1 MVTFL
6 AARDELYRRM
16 SKVAGAFADLYPGVQ
31 APKVYDGFPS
41 SEPPFY
47 IAVDSIVDTASM
59 GGQATNGAGQLDFTV
74 HVLCFARHADQAT
87 AAETLLSYVDA
98 VFNAVMADQRLAKSV
113 DIAFPSIE
121 AAGAAPDSSKYHMAA
136 ASVGVQCTVFSK
148 CPQRFREV
156 VQ

>member
-16 SKVAGAFADLYPGVQ
+16 EKVGESFGELYPGVQ
-31 APKVYDGFPS
+31 EPKVFDGFPS

-47 IAVDSIVDTASM
+47 IAVDSIVDTATM

-74 HVLCFARHADQAT
+74 HVMCFARHSDRAT
-87 AAETLLSYVDA
+87 ASSTLLAYLDA
-98 VFNAVMADQRLAKSV
+98 VFNAVMADQRLARTV
-113 DIAFPSIE
+113 DISFPSIE
-121 AAGAAPDSSKYHMAA
+121 AAGTAPDSSKYYMAA

-156 VQ
+156 VS

>member
-1 MVTFL
+1 MVTFK

-16 SKVAGAFADLYPGVQ
+16 TKVAGAFADLYPGVQ
-31 APKVYDGFPS
+31 GPKVYDGFPS

-74 HVLCFARHADQAT
+74 HVLCFARHADQST
-87 AAETLLSYVDA
+87 ASATLLSYVDA
-98 VFNAVMADQRLAKSV
+98 VFKAVMADQRLAKSV
-113 DIAFPSIE
+113 DVAFPSIE
-121 AAGAAPDSSKYHMAA
+121 AAGSAPDSSKYHMAA

-156 VQ
+156 VK

>member
-16 SKVAGAFADLYPGVQ
+16 AKVGESFGELYPGVQ
-31 APKVYDGFPS
+31 EPKVYDGFPT

-47 IAVDSIVDTASM
+47 IAVDSIVDTAAM

-74 HVLCFARHADQAT
+74 HVMCFARHADRAT
-87 AAETLLSYVDA
+87 AAGALLSYVDA
-98 VFNAVMADQRLAKSV
+98 VFNAVMADQRLARTV
-113 DIAFPSIE
+113 DISVPSIE
-121 AAGAAPDSSKYHMAA
+121 AAGTSPDSSKYHMAA

-156 VQ
+156 VS

>member
-16 SKVAGAFADLYPGVQ
+16 AKVGESFGELYPGVQ
-31 APKVYDGFPS
+31 EPKVYDGFPS

-47 IAVDSIVDTASM
+47 IAVDSIVDTAAM

-74 HVLCFARHADQAT
+74 HVMCFARHADRST
-87 AAETLLSYVDA
+87 AAGTLLSYVDA
-98 VFNAVMADQRLAKSV
+98 VFNAVMADQRLARTV
-113 DIAFPSIE
+113 DISFPSIE
-121 AAGAAPDSSKYHMAA
+121 AAGTSPDSSKYHMAA

-156 VQ
+156 VS

>member
-6 AARDELYRRM
+6 AARDEIYRRM
-16 SKVAGAFADLYPGVQ
+16 AKVGEAFADLYPGVQ
-31 APKVYDGFPS
+31 EPKVYDGFPA

-74 HVLCFARHADQAT
+74 HVLCFARHADQST
-87 AAETLLSYVDA
+87 ASATLLSYVDA
-98 VFNAVMADQRLAKSV
+98 VFKAVMADQRLRMTV
-113 DIAFPSIE
+113 DNSFPSIE
-121 AAGAAPDSSKYHMAA
+121 AAGVSGDSSKYHMAA
-136 ASVGVQCTVFSK
+136 ASVGVQCSVFAK
-148 CPQRFREV
+148 CPQKFREV

>member
-16 SKVAGAFADLYPGVQ
+16 EKVGESFEELYPGVQ
-31 APKVYDGFPS
+31 EPKVFDGFPS

-47 IAVDSIVDTASM
+47 IAVDSIVDTATM

-74 HVLCFARHADQAT
+74 HVMCFARHSDRAT
-87 AAETLLSYVDA
+87 ASSTLLAYLDA
-98 VFNAVMADQRLAKSV
+98 VFNAVMADQRLARTV
-113 DIAFPSIE
+113 DISFPSIE
-121 AAGAAPDSSKYHMAA
+121 AAGTAPDSSKYYMAA

-156 VQ
+156 VS

>member
-6 AARDELYRRM
+6 AARDEIYRRM
-16 SKVAGAFADLYPGVQ
+16 AKVGEAFADLYPGVQ
-31 APKVYDGFPS
+31 EPKVYDGFPA

-59 GGQATNGAGQLDFTV
+59 GGQATTGAGQLEFTV
-74 HVLCFARHADQAT
+74 HVLCFARHADQST
-87 AAETLLSYVDA
+87 ASATLLSYVDA
-98 VFNAVMADQRLAKSV
+98 VFKAVMADQRLARSV

-121 AAGAAPDSSKYHMAA
+121 SAGTAPDSSKYHMAA

-148 CPQRFREV
+148 CPQEFREV
-156 VQ
+156 VK

>member
-6 AARDELYRRM
+6 AARDEIYRRM
-16 SKVAGAFADLYPGVQ
+16 AKVGEAFADLYPGVQ
-31 APKVYDGFPS
+31 EPKVYDGFPT

-47 IAVDSIVDTASM
+47 IAVDSIVDTAAM

-74 HVLCFARHADQAT
+74 HVLCFARHADQST
-87 AAETLLSYVDA
+87 ASAALLSYVDA
-98 VFNAVMADQRLAKSV
+98 VFKAVMADQRLARSV

-121 AAGAAPDSSKYHMAA
+121 AAGTAPDSSKYYMAA

-148 CPQRFREV
+148 CPQEFREV
-156 VQ
+156 VK